1 MSKEIADTI
10 LAQLGGNKFIA
21 MTGAKNLSFSADPP
35 SLNFKIGKNPNRIT
49 HAKIMYDTAGDL
61 YIMIFYVV
69 FKNKIKT
76 HEILEGVYA
85 DQLQEI
91 FSEKTGLLTHL

>member
-10 LAQLGGNKFIA
+10 LKQLGGNKFLV
-21 MTGAKNLSFSADPP
+21 MTGAKNLNFSADPP
-35 SLNFKIGKNPNRIT
+35 ALNFRIGKNPKRIT
-49 HAKIMYDTAGDL
+49 HVKIMYDTAGDL

-69 FKNKIKT
+69 FKNRIKVEET
-76 HEILEGVYA
+76 IESVYA